1 MGPGPLQTYV
11 LSSTVEQMAG
21 CPCRAH
27 KDTVS
32 PVVGHIGIVSRASKD
47 FILVVEGTKGYPGQ
61 GGTGTRVYRYPVPGR
76 SRECQKS
83 RIIAN
88 LGLWGQAPAKLRTSH
103 MSSRCLMGLQQ
114 NPPCKPKQGTKTN
127 VSSKNVPW
135 SQCQLLGRGCV
146 QSSPCRADG

>member
-1 MGPGPLQTYV
+1 MGPGPLRTCV
-11 LSSTVEQMAG
+11 LSNTVEQMAG
-21 CPCRAH
+21 CPCMAP

-32 PVVGHIGIVSRASKD
+32 PAAGHIGVVSKTTKD
-47 FILVVEGTKGYPGQ
+47 FHLVLRGHKRISGAGRDWYPGI
-61 GGTGTRVYRYPVPGR
+61 PVPGR

-88 LGLWGQAPAKLRTSH
+88 LGLWGQAPAELRTEH

-127 VSSKNVPW
+127 ISSKNVPW